1 MCQFLSAI
9 VLKDQILFDYWDDS
23 HENIL
28 QKNNIKDD
36 SINPQF
42 VRVELLNKN
51 NDIFDRDQENW
62 NIKIDQD
69 FIPDWFDKDK
79 TQIKMR
85 NVLKKVHVKVF
96 LINDNID
103 KLNTNIRYC
112 KNTKI
117 NIMLGSSSVGEMW
130 DSSSVGKMWDSSS
143 VGEMWG
149 SSSVGKMLD
158 SSSVGKMLGSSSV
171 GKMLDSSS
179 VKIYSKYSKIE
190 RQKNNSV
197 IIDFT
202 NKKPEIII
210 AHKNWNISYR

>member
-130 DSSSVGKMWDSSS
+130 DSSSVGKM
-143 VGEMWG
+143 
-149 SSSVGKMLD
+149 
-158 SSSVGKMLGSSSV
+158 LGSSSV

>member
-149 SSSVGKMLD
+149 SSSV
-158 SSSVGKMLGSSSV
+158 
-171 GKMLDSSS
+171 
-179 VKIYSKYSKIE
+179 KIYSKYSKIE